1 MEYEGLEIATN
12 DDVYEPSEDSL
23 LAADTILEELNKLS
37 GNLEV
42 IDMGCGSGILGLVAA
57 TNPNVDK
64 VTFADVSDKALDLCR
79 INISRNMGKVRSNCE
94 VIKSD
99 LFADIMG
106 MFDMI
111 IFNAP
116 YLPEDEND
124 KLANAWYGG
133 ANGIEVSKKF
143 LSQAIDHMADGG
155 EIILVVSSLGDIE
168 TLKDEINS
176 LELYI
181 TREIKQHIHFEDII
195 VLVIAKAIYAGS

>member
-1 MEYEGLEIATN
+1 MEYEGLDITTN

-23 LAADTILEELNKLS
+23 LAADTVLEELNKLS

-64 VTFADVSDKALDLCR
+64 VTFVDISDKALDLCKSN
-79 INISRNMGKVRSNCE
+79 INRNMGKVRSNCD
-94 VIKSD
+94 VIRSD
-99 LFADIMG
+99 LFSEVMG
-106 MFDMI
+106 LFDVI

-116 YLPEDEND
+116 YLPEGEKD
-124 KLANAWYGG
+124 KLSNAWYGG

-143 LSQAIDHMADGG
+143 LNQAVDHMADGG
-155 EIILVVSSLGDIE
+155 EIILVVSSLGDVE
-168 TLKDEINS
+168 TLRDEVNS

-195 VLVIAKAIYAGS
+195 VMVITKAIYAGS